1 MSDNNTCARPRPH
14 SDGSLSAALP
24 RQQCLVVGVPFSFDW
39 TPARRAAIL
48 WSKRGIRHRNI
59 TFNFHWKVS
68 SGNQKVR
75 MCTYSRSW
83 ALSLWKS
90 RFCFYWQFRF
100 VRKTDE
106 VNREN
111 IELPTVSK
119 ENYWPS
125 RISWASVSLE
135 LHKLQGPG
143 SRHSSKFC
151 KTCFIIYS
159 RFFLIKTSDINSSPH
174 SRLSGFIN
182 GTPHLRLIG
191 WTNSIQQHIPPH
203 GG

>member
-1 MSDNNTCARPRPH
+1 M
-14 SDGSLSAALP
+14 
-24 RQQCLVVGVPFSFDW
+24 GVPFSFDW

-143 SRHSSKFC
+143 SRHSLKFC

-159 RFFLIKTSDINSSPH
+159 RFFLSKRLSFAPFQTFGFYKWDPISQTDRINQLHPATHTGLTAPTSPWGINS
-174 SRLSGFIN
+174 LN
-182 GTPHLRLIG
+182 WVQLLRSLKVF
-191 WTNSIQQHIPPH
+191 
-203 GG
+203 

>member
-1 MSDNNTCARPRPH
+1 MTSWPGQLPFIPELPVEFPNCYTWVIIIHARVPGPT
-14 SDGSLSAALP
+14 STVSGP
-24 RQQCLVVGVPFSFDW
+24 GCLVLGVPFSFDW

-125 RISWASVSLE
+125 RISWASAGLE

-143 SRHSSKFC
+143 SRTPSRNFAKHVSSF
-151 KTCFIIYS
+151 T
-159 RFFLIKTSDINSSPH
+159 RDFF
-174 SRLSGFIN
+174 
-182 GTPHLRLIG
+182 
-191 WTNSIQQHIPPH
+191 
-203 GG
+203 